1 VVRINAAKWRGALT
15 RIAIVVLMFALL
27 LEVTFMSIN
36 IQVSNNLSLPGL
48 AYVQLNKSDAYALII
63 ESLPNVKYR
72 VDVTLQVIR
81 GSALVIL
88 SNGSK
93 VTMTASTTP
102 SIIEVTLTRGL
113 RYIGPFP
120 QCTGYYTWLNL
131 NGSLVSPSSLPS
143 SIPSNVTFK
152 VIMVSFALSISRP
165 INAALVNLGSL
176 STSTLS
182 NATYIVNVLNVTTCD
197 NAVSL
202 TPALIVIGLT
212 NGTTV
217 SLSWSYRVVEV

>member
-1 VVRINAAKWRGALT
+1 VFRINVAKWRGALT

-27 LEVTFMSIN
+27 LEVTFMYIN
-36 IQVSNNLSLPGL
+36 IQVSNNLSLPGF

-88 SNGSK
+88 SNGSE
-93 VTMTASTTP
+93 VTMTANTKP
-102 SIIEVTLTRGL
+102 SIIELTLTRGL

-120 QCTGYYTWLNL
+120 QCSGYYTWLNL
-131 NGSLVSPSSLPS
+131 NGSLVNPGSF
-143 SIPSNVTFK
+143 IPGNATPK
-152 VIMVSFALSISRP
+152 VIEVPLTVFLSWP
-165 INAALVNLGSL
+165 INATLVNLGPL

-197 NAVSL
+197 NTISL
-202 TPALIVIGLT
+202 TPALIVVGLS
-212 NGTTV
+212 NETTV